1 MPAFHKF
8 NGKNKMNKSG
18 SKEYADLELNKFQR
32 YKQIWKSG
40 TKPTIRPKPRIDAG
54 HNLSLI

>member
-1 MPAFHKF
+1 
-8 NGKNKMNKSG
+8 MNKSG